1 MRNFMRKSI
10 STSLMILMIS
20 GVLTGC
26 FPDGKKT
33 LSEDAF
39 TNDLTAIPEEL
50 QETLAEN
57 LIIDAD
63 IVVPEKFPAKTYQA
77 TLKEGDKENIE
88 QVFLSNKEV
97 TNVEEIP
104 NDFDR
109 TKTNYLYSTA
119 DEASLFIEDGNI
131 LFNEKKAIDCQYTR
145 YVKGHSFFMDYNLKK
160 TFPKETLN
168 NVDRE
173 ASVQYFKDICDE
185 LGVEISGEPEVYA
198 LDVENLDRIT
208 DYSEEQP
215 NREPIEKWTEEDQV
229 YFINAHVLYDA
240 FPMTQFGYITKS
252 GYGEGTRLSVFFGV
266 NGLIEFSLNHF
277 YEIMDNGKD
286 ISEICSLDVAN
297 NAIKEKY
304 KNTILSNPITV
315 SEIRLEYVPVQ
326 KDVEKQIYELT
337 PMWVYTASQDS
348 QITKGQQATED
359 NQMTKEEAEKVIETT
374 NIFQIYVDALTG
386 AEFDIGG
393 TL

>member
-1 MRNFMRKSI
+1 MKKKLLLIIASSMLIFS
-10 STSLMILMIS
+10 
-20 GVLTGC
+20 LTGC

-33 LSEDAF
+33 LSKDGLIS
-39 TNDLTAIPEEL
+39 NLISIPEEL
-50 QETLAEN
+50 QKTLDEN

-63 IVVPEKFPAKTYQA
+63 IVVPETFPARTYQA
-77 TLKEGDKENIE
+77 TLKEEDKEKIE
-88 QVFLSNKEV
+88 EVFLSNKEI
-97 TNVEEIP
+97 TNVEEFS
-104 NDFDR
+104 NDFDK
-109 TKTNYLYSTA
+109 TKKNYLYSTT
-119 DEASLFIEDGNI
+119 DDASLFIEGGS
-131 LFNEKKAIDCQYTR
+131 LFFYEKKAIERQYTR
-145 YVKGHSFFMDYNLKK
+145 YVKGDSSFIDYNLKE

-173 ASVQYFKDICDE
+173 ASVQSFKDICDGLE
-185 LGVEISGEPEVYA
+185 VEISGEPEVYA
-198 LDVENLDRIT
+198 LDAENLDRIT

-215 NREPIEKWTEEDQV
+215 NGEPIEKWTEEDQV
-229 YFINAHVLYDA
+229 YFITAHVLYDA

-252 GYGEGTRLSVFFGV
+252 GYGKGTCLSAIFGV
-266 NGLIEFSLNHF
+266 DGLIEFSLNPF
-277 YEIMDNGKD
+277 YEIIDNGKD
-286 ISEICSLDVAN
+286 ISKICSLDVAN

-304 KNTILSNPITV
+304 KNTILSNPVTV

-348 QITKGQQATED
+348 QNTKGQQAADD
-359 NQMTKEEAEKVIETT
+359 NQMTRKEAEKVIETT
-374 NIFQIYVDALTG
+374 NTFQIYVNALTG

>member
-1 MRNFMRKSI
+1 MKKRLPFI
-10 STSLMILMIS
+10 MITIILIFS
-20 GVLTGC
+20 LTGC

-33 LSEDAF
+33 LSEDGFISSLAS
-39 TNDLTAIPEEL
+39 IPKEL
-50 QETLAEN
+50 QQTLAEN

-88 QVFLSNKEV
+88 QIFLSNKEV

-119 DEASLFIEDGNI
+119 DGASLFIENGSI
-131 LFNEKKAIDCQYTR
+131 FFNEKKAIDRQYTR
-145 YVKGHSFFMDYNLKK
+145 YIKGTSSFMDYNLKE
-160 TFPKETLN
+160 TFPKETLS

-173 ASVQYFKDICDE
+173 ASVQSFEDICDE
-185 LGVEISGEPEVYA
+185 LGIEISGEPEVYA

-208 DYSEEQP
+208 DYSEGKP
-215 NREPIEKWTEEDQV
+215 SGEPIEKWTEEDQA
-229 YFINAHVLYDA
+229 YFINAHVIYDA

-252 GYGEGTRLSVFFGV
+252 GYGEGTCLSAFFGV
-266 NGLIEFSLNHF
+266 DGLIGFSVRPL
-277 YEIMDNGKD
+277 YKVLDNGKD
-286 ISEICSLDVAN
+286 ISKICSLDVAN

-337 PMWVYTASQDS
+337 PMWVYTVSQDS